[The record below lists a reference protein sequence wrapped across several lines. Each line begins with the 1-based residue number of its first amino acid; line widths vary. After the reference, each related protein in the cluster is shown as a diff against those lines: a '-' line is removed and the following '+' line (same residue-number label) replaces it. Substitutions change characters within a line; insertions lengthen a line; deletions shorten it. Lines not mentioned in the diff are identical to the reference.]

1 MQFFP
6 NASAVRDFDGTWAA
20 PRIAYLEHGNDP
32 VVWMDWSIFY
42 KKPEWLSAGQRSPDI
57 SEQMVFIPLVT
68 GLQGLADMA
77 MAEGVPD
84 DAGHRYADATFYAWI
99 KVTGDG
105 GLDQA
110 ALDRIQDVIDQYD
123 TAAPI
128 GQ

>member
-1 MQFFP
+1 MWRP
-6 NASAVRDFDGTWAA
+6 CAGAGTPSVAVDRGDLPPDVIVLVYCLGASRQSLLNLVRGT
-20 PRIAYLEHGNDP
+20 D
-32 VVWMDWSIFY
+32 
-42 KKPEWLSAGQRSPDI
+42 
-57 SEQMVFIPLVT
+57 VFGFLHCLGGV